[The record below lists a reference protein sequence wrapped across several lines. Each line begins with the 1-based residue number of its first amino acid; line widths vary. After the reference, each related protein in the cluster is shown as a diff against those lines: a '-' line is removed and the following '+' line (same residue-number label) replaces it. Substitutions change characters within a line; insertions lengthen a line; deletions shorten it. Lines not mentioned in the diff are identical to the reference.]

1 MAEGR
6 DPEPGVP
13 ALRKRGLRSGRRGWD
28 GSAPRPSGREGNAG
42 GGSRQERKASTGVLE
57 GWPGPGST
65 PTVTAA
71 QAFFLESY
79 TKMLERYTVY
89 SKYSQMIVATVF
101 TILLKV

>member
-13 ALRKRGLRSGRRGWD
+13 ALRKRGLCSARRGWD
-28 GSAPRPSGREGNAG
+28 RSALRPSGKEGG
-42 GGSRQERKASTGVLE
+42 RRGRSRQERRAPSGVLE
-57 GWPGPGST
+57 GRPRLGAP

-71 QAFFLESY
+71 QDFFLESY
-79 TKMLERYTVY
+79 TKKLERYTVY
-89 SKYSQMIVATVF
+89 SKYSQMIVAAVL